1 MKKIYEDTSNP
12 LSVYKFAVSD
22 FFGTR
27 LYVINY
33 SKNKLLTLSRDGT
46 VLSSVEDS
54 ALIRPTGV
62 HVSETGQLLV
72 WGHDSNTVVQI
83 DGEVRVLDSEID
95 GIYHPKSVYYSAR
108 TGRLIVGLFDNI
120 LVIHTRK
127 LQFKHD
133 CYGIALCKGSLYVTS
148 GTALHQ
154 YTLDGRTL
162 KKIYEDTSDSL
173 TVYKCAVS
181 TDGSRLY
188 VTNRSNH
195 KLLTLSVDGTVLSS
209 LEDPALLNPI
219 GVHVSEAG
227 QLLVC
232 GEGSN
237 NLVQVDGERGM
248 VTLASEENGL
258 HYPYSVYYS
267 ERTSRLIVA
276 QNSKNI
282 LVIKTK

>member
-1 MKKIYEDTSNP
+1 MCMMSPSCSSITRINLIHLLLSTSF
-12 LSVYKFAVSD
+12 LCIS
-22 FFGTR
+22 
-27 LYVINY
+27 
-33 SKNKLLTLSRDGT
+33 
-46 VLSSVEDS
+46 
-54 ALIRPTGV
+54 
-62 HVSETGQLLV
+62 
-72 WGHDSNTVVQI
+72 
-83 DGEVRVLDSEID
+83 
-95 GIYHPKSVYYSAR
+95 
-108 TGRLIVGLFDNI
+108 LF
-120 LVIHTRK
+120 L
-127 LQFKHD
+127 
-133 CYGIALCKGSLYVTS
+133 
-148 GTALHQ
+148 
-154 YTLDGRTL
+154 
-162 KKIYEDTSDSL
+162 
-173 TVYKCAVS
+173 VYKCAVS

-237 NLVQVDGERGM
+237 NLVQVDSERGM

>member
-33 SKNKLLTLSRDGT
+33 SKNKLLTLSSDGT

-83 DGEVRVLDSEID
+83 DGEVRVLASEID

-120 LVIHTRK
+120 LVIHTR
-127 LQFKHD
+127 
-133 CYGIALCKGSLYVTS
+133 
-148 GTALHQ
+148 
-154 YTLDGRTL
+154 
-162 KKIYEDTSDSL
+162 
-173 TVYKCAVS
+173 
-181 TDGSRLY
+181 
-188 VTNRSNH
+188 
-195 KLLTLSVDGTVLSS
+195 
-209 LEDPALLNPI
+209 
-219 GVHVSEAG
+219 
-227 QLLVC
+227 
-232 GEGSN
+232 
-237 NLVQVDGERGM
+237 
-248 VTLASEENGL
+248 
-258 HYPYSVYYS
+258 
-267 ERTSRLIVA
+267 
-276 QNSKNI
+276 
-282 LVIKTK
+282 